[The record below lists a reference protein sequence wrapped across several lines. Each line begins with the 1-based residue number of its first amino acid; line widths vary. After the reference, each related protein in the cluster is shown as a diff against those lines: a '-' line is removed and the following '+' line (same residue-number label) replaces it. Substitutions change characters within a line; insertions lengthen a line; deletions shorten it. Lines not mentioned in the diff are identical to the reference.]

1 MDNKKEQQESKLSNE
16 RFEICKK
23 CEFLINGERCE
34 KCGCYMPLKTKLPFM
49 KCPEGKW

>member
-1 MDNKKEQQESKLSNE
+1 MDEDKKEDPKIGND

-23 CEFLINGERCE
+23 CNLLSEKEFCE
-34 KCGCYMPLKTKLPFM
+34 KCGCYMPVKTKLPFM